1 MKVNKKDINKLYSEI
16 GYEFENLQYLET
28 ALTHSSYVNENSGFG
43 ENNQRL
49 EFLGDAVLELII
61 TEELF
66 LNNLD
71 FREGKLSKLRSKV
84 VSEQALYK
92 VAEKIDLGAFMR
104 FGKGEFK
111 ADGNYGAAIMSDA
124 LEALIGAIYL
134 DAGLCKTKEIVLNL
148 CRENLTAAFFNKINI
163 DYKSLLQ
170 EYSQNEVNK
179 KVKYVLS
186 AEIGPDNNK
195 TFLYDVFLDGELLA
209 KGEGS
214 SKKKAQQMAAKECLI
229 KLGEIYE

>member
-1 MKVNKKDINKLYSEI
+1 M
-16 GYEFENLQYLET
+16 
-28 ALTHSSYVNENSGFG
+28 
-43 ENNQRL
+43 
-49 EFLGDAVLELII
+49 
-61 TEELF
+61 
-66 LNNLD
+66 
-71 FREGKLSKLRSKV
+71 
-84 VSEQALYK
+84 
-92 VAEKIDLGAFMR
+92 
-104 FGKGEFK
+104 
-111 ADGNYGAAIMSDA
+111 
-124 LEALIGAIYL
+124 
-134 DAGLCKTKEIVLNL
+134 
-148 CRENLTAAFFNKINI
+148 